1 MHQKQI
7 SELSSKINKYDKSQ
21 VEAKMNEILNCCR
34 VHIGLTKEKENGV
47 VEKNTPAKNGK

>member
-1 MHQKQI
+1 
-7 SELSSKINKYDKSQ
+7 
-21 VEAKMNEILNCCR
+21 MNEILNCCR